1 MHRWI
6 PIVIVVLA
14 ACGPPAPREAAA
26 RQREPADS
34 MPVGADTTVSAAAR
48 LLGPDSAVL
57 RARIDS
63 VFARFDRPG
72 SPGCIVTVM
81 DAGRIVFGRGYG
93 AADIARGT
101 PFTTASAFDGASMA
115 KQFTTFGIL
124 LLERDGKLSLDDPVQ
139 KHLPELPDY
148 GAPVTLRHLI
158 HHTSGLRDADINWLS
173 GHRVGDPALIPSLSF
188 PAGER
193 HYYDDTG
200 YDLLGRVTVR
210 VSGQSIGEF
219 QRTRIF
225 GPLGMDH
232 TAVPGV
238 RRVRAYAP
246 DNDGAGFHLAMTEE
260 GGGFTTTPEDLAR
273 WDANFYDARVGG
285 PEVMAAMQREGRLNS
300 GETIPYAMALHTEP
314 YRGLR
319 RLWHGGLSAGYRSQ
333 FMRYPDQRTSV
344 LVMCNV
350 YQYAEPNSLAE
361 RVSDVVL
368 ADEIARAERASG
380 APPAAPA
387 PPPSAAEMER
397 LAGVYVNRDEQFVRG
412 VRVHEGRP
420 QMRQWITWYGLRPLG
435 GGRFRVEG
443 QPLTLTFREAAEG
456 RVLEEQADGR
466 RTPLVLRRI
475 PDARPSAAELDR
487 YTGAYRSDELRNT
500 WTITRA
506 GGELR
511 VSGGPRGGL
520 RLRPAGPDAFT
531 DGTYVLVLFRRDSAG
546 RVTGL
551 TAATQR
557 IQNLHF
563 VRRGG
568 S

>member
-1 MHRWI
+1 
-6 PIVIVVLA
+6 LA
-14 ACGPPAPREAAA
+14 ACGSPAPREAAA
-26 RQREPADS
+26 REQPAAHARAA
-34 MPVGADTTVSAAAR
+34 ADTPVSAAAR
-48 LLGPDSAVL
+48 LTGPDSAVL

-63 VFARFDRPG
+63 VFAKFDRPG
-72 SPGCIVTVM
+72 SPGCMVTVM

-93 AADIARGT
+93 SADIERGT

-124 LLERDGKLSLDDPVQ
+124 LLEREGKLSLDDPVQ

-148 GAPVTLRHLI
+148 GARVTLRHLI
-158 HHTSGLRDADINWLS
+158 HHTSGLRDAETGWLTGGRIS
-173 GHRVGDPALIPSLSF
+173 DPALIPSLSF
-188 PAGER
+188 PPGER

-200 YDLLGRVTVR
+200 YDLLGRVTER

-225 GPLGMDH
+225 GPLGMDR
-232 TAVPGV
+232 TAVAGV

-246 DNDGAGFHLAMTEE
+246 DRDGEGFHLAMTRD

-285 PEVMAAMQREGRLNS
+285 REVVEAMMREGRLNS

-368 ADEIARAERASG
+368 ADEIAEAERRSPG
-380 APPAAPA
+380 TAAVDV
-387 PPPSAAEMER
+387 PPPSAAELR
-397 LAGVYVNRDEQFVRG
+397 RYQGVYVNREEQFVRA
-412 VRVHEGRP
+412 VRVHQGQL

-443 QPLTLTFREAAEG
+443 QPLTLTFRDAADG
-456 RVLEEQADGR
+456 ARVVEEQADGR
-466 RTPLVLRRI
+466 RTPLVLRAAS
-475 PDARPSAAELDR
+475 DARPSAAELDR
-487 YTGAYRSDELRNT
+487 YTGAYRSDELRST
-500 WTITRA
+500 WTVSRA
-506 GGELR
+506 GDELR
-511 VSGGPRGGL
+511 VTGGPRGGL
-520 RLRPAGPDAFT
+520 RLRPAGGDVFT
-531 DGTYVLVLFRRDSAG
+531 DGSYVYVQFRRDSAG

-557 IQNLHF
+557 VQNLHF
-563 VRRGG
+563 VKRSGP
-568 S
+568 

>member
-1 MHRWI
+1 MISMRRGGWI
-6 PIVIVVLA
+6 LAAALA
-14 ACGPPAPREAAA
+14 ACGSPAPREAAA
-26 RQREPADS
+26 RQQEPAA
-34 MPVGADTTVSAAAR
+34 PNDTVVSAAAR
-48 LLGPDSAVL
+48 LAGPDSTAL

-72 SPGCIVTVM
+72 SPGCVVAVM

-93 AADIARGT
+93 SADIERGT

-115 KQFTTFGIL
+115 KQFITFGIL
-124 LLERDGKLSLDDPVQ
+124 LLEREGKLSLDDPVQ

-158 HHTSGLRDADINWLS
+158 HHTSGLRDAETGWLT
-173 GHRVGDPALIPSLSF
+173 GGRIEDPALIPSLSF
-188 PAGER
+188 PPGTR
-193 HYYDDTG
+193 HVYDDTG
-200 YDLLGRVTVR
+200 YDLLHRVTER
-210 VSGQSIGEF
+210 VSGESVGRF

-225 GPLGMDH
+225 DPLGMAH
-232 TAVPGV
+232 TAMPGV

-246 DNDGAGFHLAMTEE
+246 DNDGSGFHLAMTAED
-260 GGGFTTTPEDLAR
+260 GGFTTTPEDLAK
-273 WDANFYDARVGG
+273 WDANFYHARVGG
-285 PEVMAAMQREGRLNS
+285 RDVVGAMQREGRLNS

-319 RLWHGGLSAGYRSQ
+319 RLWHGGLNQGYRSQ

-361 RVSDVVL
+361 RVSDIVL
-368 ADEIARAERASG
+368 AEEIARAERRSPG
-380 APPAAPA
+380 AAMPDAPPPPAA
-387 PPPSAAEMER
+387 ELRRYE
-397 LAGVYVNRDEQFVRG
+397 GVYVNRDEQFVRA
-412 VRVHEGRP
+412 VRVHQGRL

-443 QPLTLTFREAAEG
+443 QPLTLTFRDAPG
-456 RVLEEQADGR
+456 GGYVLEEQADGR
-466 RTPLVLRRI
+466 RTPMVLREV
-475 PDARPSAAELDR
+475 PDDPLSAVELDR
-487 YTGAYRSDELRNT
+487 YTGAFRSDELRST

-531 DGTYVLVLFRRDSAG
+531 DGTYVLVLFRRDSTG
-546 RVTGL
+546 RITGL

-557 IQNLHF
+557 VQNLQF
-563 VRRGG
+563 VKRRP
-568 S
+568 

>member
-1 MHRWI
+1 MHRFAAATLL
-6 PIVIVVLA
+6 VLA
-14 ACGPPAPREAAA
+14 ACESPAPREAAA
-26 RQREPADS
+26 RQQDTVAAQPA
-34 MPVGADTTVSAAAR
+34 ADTTVSAAAR
-48 LLGPDSAVL
+48 LMGLDSAVL

-63 VFARFDRPG
+63 VFAKFARPG

-93 AADIARGT
+93 SADIARGT
-101 PFTTASAFDGASMA
+101 PFTTASAFDAASMA
-115 KQFTTFGIL
+115 KQFITFGIL
-124 LLERDGKLSLDDPVQ
+124 LLEREGKLSLDDPVQ

-158 HHTSGLRDADINWLS
+158 HHTSGLRDAETGWFTGGRIE
-173 GHRVGDPALIPSLSF
+173 DPALIPSLSF
-188 PAGER
+188 VPGTR
-193 HYYDDTG
+193 HVYDDTG
-200 YDLLGRVTVR
+200 YDLLHRITER
-210 VSGQSIGEF
+210 VSGESIGQF

-225 GPLGMDH
+225 GPLGMTS
-232 TAVPGV
+232 TATSV

-246 DNDGAGFHLAMTEE
+246 NDSGGGFHLAMTEE
-260 GGGFTTTPEDLAR
+260 NGGFTTTPEDLAR

-285 PEVMAAMQREGRLNS
+285 REVVDAMMREGRLNS

-319 RLWHGGLSAGYRSQ
+319 RLWHGGLSQGYRSQ

-361 RVSDVVL
+361 RVSDIVL
-368 ADEIARAERASG
+368 ADEIARAERRDPAS
-380 APPAAPA
+380 PPASAA
-387 PPPSAAEMER
+387 PPPSAAGMRR
-397 LAGVYVNRDEQFVRG
+397 LAGVYVNRDEQFVRA
-412 VRVHEGRP
+412 VRVHEGRL

-443 QPLTLTFREAAEG
+443 QPLTLTFRDAAQG

-466 RTPLVLRRI
+466 RSPMVLHAV
-475 PDARPSAAELDR
+475 PDEAPSPAELDR
-487 YTGAYRSDELRNT
+487 YTGVFRSDELRST

-531 DGTYVLVLFRRDSAG
+531 DGTYVLVLFRRDPAG

-557 IQNLHF
+557 IQNLQF
-563 VRRGG
+563 TRRG